1 MQLKIER
8 ALESW
13 CADSSRCI
21 GEILI
26 EKRGTGFA
34 LSHRDDHG
42 RSDLAPTEDATAI
55 AKFDDA
61 GKYRPLKTAPNLRH
75 GWRLD
80 LANTRELRLA
90 LEIFYPGRLATVLAF
105 EADRLTTTPL
115 RQTLQRQSGMYRV
128 AATISDTQLD
138 DVVANFCRSD
148 GGCLRT
154 ILWKRDVSGAA
165 ASTKLPPEKFDP
177 EAGSN
182 RREQIVHSFALPG
195 GLQSSRCGV
204 SQDRDKPKRHA
215 EPRVSGPFMIIRART
230 IVTMN
235 GAPIENGAV
244 AIAGDKIT
252 DVGSFAAVAAR
263 NTGEIVDLGEQILL
277 PGLINVHCHLDYTC
291 LRGKI
296 APPKS
301 FADWIRAINAEKAT
315 LSPDDYVDSI
325 QRGFEEARRFGT
337 TTIANLTAFPELIAR
352 TTPPIRTWWFAELID
367 VREPDNAEAIVERA
381 VGLLKRVQNWG
392 LAPHAPYTASPQ
404 LYSRCEAAAGLLTT
418 HLAESEDEMAMSA
431 GREGPLFEFLQSL
444 GLPLFEH
451 NG

>member
-42 RSDLAPTEDATAI
+42 RSDLAPTQDATSI

-75 GWRLD
+75 GWRLTYQH
-80 LANTRELRLA
+80 TRVASCPRNFLSWQACHGSCVRKR
-90 LEIFYPGRLATVLAF
+90 PV
-105 EADRLTTTPL
+105 TTTPL

-138 DVVANFCRSD
+138 NVVANFCRSD

-165 ASTKLPPEKFDP
+165 GLDETAAGKIRP

-182 RREQIVHSFALPG
+182 RRRQIVHSFALSG

-204 SQDRDKPKRHA
+204 S
-215 EPRVSGPFMIIRART
+215 
-230 IVTMN
+230 
-235 GAPIENGAV
+235 
-244 AIAGDKIT
+244 
-252 DVGSFAAVAAR
+252 
-263 NTGEIVDLGEQILL
+263 
-277 PGLINVHCHLDYTC
+277 
-291 LRGKI
+291 
-296 APPKS
+296 
-301 FADWIRAINAEKAT
+301 
-315 LSPDDYVDSI
+315 
-325 QRGFEEARRFGT
+325 
-337 TTIANLTAFPELIAR
+337 
-352 TTPPIRTWWFAELID
+352 
-367 VREPDNAEAIVERA
+367 
-381 VGLLKRVQNWG
+381 
-392 LAPHAPYTASPQ
+392 
-404 LYSRCEAAAGLLTT
+404 
-418 HLAESEDEMAMSA
+418 
-431 GREGPLFEFLQSL
+431 
-444 GLPLFEH
+444 
-451 NG
+451 